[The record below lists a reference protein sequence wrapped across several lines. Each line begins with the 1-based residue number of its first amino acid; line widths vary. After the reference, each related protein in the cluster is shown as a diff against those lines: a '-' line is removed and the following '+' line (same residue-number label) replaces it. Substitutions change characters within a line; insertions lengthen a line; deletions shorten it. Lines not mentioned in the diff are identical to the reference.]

1 MASVKLTGLDDLKR
15 KLRELPKRVET
26 RVVKVALKK
35 GGEIIRDA
43 AISRAPEDSGLL
55 KKNIV
60 YRALSAKKG
69 QVGVR
74 KQAQKHV
81 DNPQNRRMRRVG
93 KRYYS
98 DGPAFYGRFV
108 EFGTKN
114 MAAHPF
120 MRPAFD
126 ATAPAAI
133 DAIGKALL
141 EGIDQEVRKL

>member
-1 MASVKLTGLDDLKR
+1 MALVKLTGLDDLKR
-15 KLRELPKRVET
+15 KLCELPKRVET
-26 RVVKVALKK
+26 KVVRVALKK

-43 AISRAPEDSGLL
+43 AISRAPDDTGLL

-60 YRALSAKKG
+60 YRALGSKKG
-69 QVGVR
+69 QVGIR

-81 DNPQNRRMRRVG
+81 DNPQNRRLRRVG
-93 KRYYS
+93 KRFYV
-98 DGPAFYGRFV
+98 DGPAFYGRFL
-108 EFGTKN
+108 EFGTRN
-114 MAAHPF
+114 MPAHPF

-141 EGIDQEVRKL
+141 AGIDDEVRKL